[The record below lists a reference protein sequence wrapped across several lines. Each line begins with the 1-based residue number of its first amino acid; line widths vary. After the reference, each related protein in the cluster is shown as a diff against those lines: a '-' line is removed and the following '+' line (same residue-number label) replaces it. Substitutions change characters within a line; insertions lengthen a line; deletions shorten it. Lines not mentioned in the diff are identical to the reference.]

1 MQKTPKEI
9 DIDGLVNQLFERVDD
24 SLDESDDSPSAMEA
38 ILINQASLIQEI
50 ARACERTEL
59 YNKSLERTAAFKG
72 ELEAKSSPDK
82 RLITAWGWLL
92 NRITQA
98 PTSIHRRGSIRL
110 GMPLVAAYL
119 PANTGLDHVA
129 Q

>member
-9 DIDGLVNQLFERVDD
+9 DIDGLVNDLFDRIDA
-24 SLDESDDSPSAMEA
+24 SLDESDDSPAAMEA

-59 YNKSLERTAAFKG
+59 YNKSLERAAAFKG

-92 NRITQA
+92 NRVTEA

-110 GMPLVAAYL
+110 CMPLVAAYL
-119 PANTGLDHVA
+119 PSNTGLSHAA